1 MDTHTGFVSDTIL
14 LSIGRALCG
23 RANERIVR
31 STMLKLTDML
41 WCCKGDTALSLNMNR
56 SCFAKK
62 LFELF
67 DTSSNVS

>member
-1 MDTHTGFVSDTIL
+1 
-14 LSIGRALCG
+14 
-23 RANERIVR
+23 
-31 STMLKLTDML
+31 MLKLTDML